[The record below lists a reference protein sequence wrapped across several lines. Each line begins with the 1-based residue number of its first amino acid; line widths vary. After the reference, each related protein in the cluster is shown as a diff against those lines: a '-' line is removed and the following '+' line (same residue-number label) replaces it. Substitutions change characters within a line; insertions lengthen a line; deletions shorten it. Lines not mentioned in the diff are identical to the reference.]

1 MKKKPNEP
9 LISRI
14 GLIFIMK
21 KMKLTL
27 LFSFLL
33 FFSSWGTTLSQT
45 TKLSLNMKNV
55 PVQEVM
61 LKIEH
66 LSEFYFI
73 YQDNVFKKDQK
84 VTIEADNATVESI
97 IQQLAGQSSVEYK
110 IFDRQIVLMPLG
122 ETVLPQIMR
131 DQAQQKREIT
141 GVVKDSKGL
150 ALPGVSV
157 VAKGTTIGTITDA
170 NGQYRLQIPI
180 ETKTVVYSFVGMKT
194 QEVQIGQKAVV
205 QIVLEEEAIGVN
217 EVVVVGYGTQK
228 KVNLTGAVSSVT
240 FDEKVTSR
248 SLTNVSSSL
257 PAMIP
262 GLAVNQNSGM
272 AGSDNSQL
280 LIRGLG
286 SVNNSSPLIVVDGMP
301 DVDINRIN
309 SNDIESISVLKDA
322 SSASIYGSRAANG
335 VILITTKSGKN
346 QRKTQIN
353 FSTSYAVT
361 QPTNFYNFL
370 VDYPRSLMLENSA
383 GAAAGMKQN
392 YRAGTI
398 EQWMALSYIDPVGYP
413 NTDWWSL
420 IMRNGTVRN
429 NNVSASGGNEKTNF
443 YLSVGTM
450 DEKGLQILN
459 DYSRYN
465 IRLNVESKILNNL
478 AVGARFDGN
487 WSKKSYPLANG
498 FVNAGSTSPG
508 SELLSAIAGV
518 YPKDPITGNWGGPM
532 AYGED
537 PFAGNP
543 LADYNNNNHLDTR
556 QEANGTMFIEWEVIK
571 GLKARA
577 DYSLHYYNQF
587 SKTWQ
592 IPYSLYNIQTG
603 LPVRQIIADNTG
615 ISNSMNNGYKTQLN
629 GRITYEKKIAKN
641 HSINA
646 LFVYSEE
653 YWNDRNLSGS
663 RLDRIHPSLSEIDAA
678 LQDIQ
683 TSGGNSSAE
692 GLCSYIARINYS
704 AYDRYLLEF
713 SGRYDGSSKFFP
725 GYQYG
730 FFPSA
735 ALGWRFS
742 EEPFIQSIAKK
753 TGLSNGK
760 FRLSYGGLGNNSGV
774 GRYEQKETMTQSNY
788 TFGGSVSKGFTM
800 QDMINPDFSW
810 ESTFVLNF
818 GLDLGFFNNRLTAV
832 MDYYDRLT
840 TGMIRP
846 SDLSM
851 LLAGYNAPNMN
862 IGNLRNRGIE
872 GNFVWRDKIKD
883 FNYMVNFNVA
893 VNQNRLEKW
902 NQLLTKGN
910 VFLNMP
916 YHFLYTYVA
925 SGIAQTWTDIYNA
938 PYQGQYFAPGDVLK
952 EDLNGDGQIT
962 AEDKT
967 AYPKVQTDSP
977 TANFGL
983 NVSASWKGVD
993 VSMVY
998 QGATGR
1004 KGFWLEKWNS
1014 VSPLATRASFSN
1026 MQYYDTWSLENRGAI
1041 LPRVVPQTGL
1051 RGASED
1057 QTTFALEDMS
1067 YIRLKNIQIGYTLPQ
1082 RLSRKIGSDNARLYL
1097 SGENIFTIT
1106 AWKGIDP
1113 EKAGNNVDLY
1123 PLLKSYSIGLNI
1135 GF

>member
-9 LISRI
+9 LINRI
-14 GLIFIMK
+14 GLIFITK

-33 FFSSWGTTLSQT
+33 FFSSWGKTLSQT
-45 TKLSLNMKNV
+45 TKLSLNVKNV
-55 PVQEVM
+55 PVQEVI

-73 YQDNVFKKDQK
+73 YQDDVFKKDQK
-84 VTIEADNATVESI
+84 VTIEAEKESVESI
-97 IQQLAGQSSVEYK
+97 IQQLAEQSSIEYK

-122 ETVLPQIMR
+122 EIVLPQIFN

-141 GVVKDSKGL
+141 GSVKDGKGIT
-150 ALPGVSV
+150 LPGVSV
-157 VAKGTTIGTITDA
+157 VVKGTTIGTITDA
-170 NGQYRLQIPI
+170 NGQYRLQMPI
-180 ETKTVVYSFVGMKT
+180 DAKTIVFSFVGLKT

-205 QIVLEEEAIGVN
+205 QIVLEEEAVGVN

-228 KVNLTGAVSSVT
+228 KVNLTGSVSSVT
-240 FDEKVTSR
+240 LDEKVTSR
-248 SLTNVSSSL
+248 ALTNVSSSL
-257 PAMIP
+257 SALIP
-262 GLAVNQNSGM
+262 GLAVSQNTGM

-286 SVNNSSPLIVVDGMP
+286 SVNNSSPLVVVDGMP

-309 SNDIESISVLKDA
+309 MNDIESISVLKDA
-322 SSASIYGSRAANG
+322 SSAAIYGSRAANG

-346 QRKTQIN
+346 QGKTRIN
-353 FSTSYAVT
+353 FSSTYAVT
-361 QPTNFYNFL
+361 QPTNFYNFF

-398 EQWMALSYIDPVGYP
+398 EQWMALSYLDPVNYP

-420 IMRNGTVRN
+420 IMRNGTVQK

-443 YLSVGTM
+443 FLSVGTM

-478 AVGARFDGN
+478 VVGARFDGS
-487 WSKKSYPLANG
+487 WSKKCYPRENG
-498 FVNAGSTSPG
+498 FVNTGSTSPG
-508 SELLSAIAGV
+508 SEVLSAIAGV

-543 LADYNNNNHLDTR
+543 LADYYNNNHLDTR

-587 SKTWQ
+587 AKSWQ
-592 IPYSLYNIQTG
+592 NPYSVYNIQTG
-603 LPVRQIIADNTG
+603 LLVRQIIADNTG
-615 ISNSMNNGYKTQLN
+615 ISNSINNGYKTQMN
-629 GRITYEKKIAKN
+629 SRINYEKKIAKN

-653 YWNDRNLSGS
+653 YWNARNLSGS
-663 RLDRIHPSLSEIDAA
+663 RLDRIHPSLTEIDAA

-683 TSGGNSSAE
+683 TSGGSSSTE

-742 EEPFIQSIAKK
+742 EETFIHSIAKK
-753 TGLSNGK
+753 IGLSSGK

-788 TFGGSVSKGFTM
+788 TFVGGVSKGFTM

-810 ESTFVLNF
+810 ESTYVLNL
-818 GLDLGFFNNRLTAV
+818 GLDLSFFNSRLTTEV
-832 MDYYDRLT
+832 DYYDRLT
-840 TGMIRP
+840 TDMIRP
-846 SDLSM
+846 SDLST
-851 LLAGYNAPNMN
+851 LLSGYNAPNRN
-862 IGNLRNRGIE
+862 IGSLRNRGIE
-872 GNFVWRDKIKD
+872 GNFTWRDKID
-883 FNYMVNFNVA
+883 GFNYLINFNVA
-893 VNQNRLEKW
+893 YNHNRLEKW
-902 NQLLTKGN
+902 NEFLSKGN
-910 VFLNMP
+910 VYLDMP
-916 YHFLYTYVA
+916 YHFVYTYL
-925 SGIAQTWTDIYNA
+925 SDGIAQTWSDIYNA
-938 PYQGQYFAPGDVLK
+938 PYQGQYYAPGDVLK
-952 EDLNGDGQIT
+952 EDINGDGQIT
-962 AEDKT
+962 AEDRKALPNYQIDRPST
-967 AYPKVQTDSP
+967 
-977 TANFGL
+977 NFGM
-983 NVSASWKGVD
+983 NMNASWKGFD
-993 VSMVY
+993 LSMVF
-998 QGATGR
+998 QGAAGR

-1014 VSPLATRASFSN
+1014 VSPLATRAAFSE
-1026 MQYYDTWSLENRGAI
+1026 MQYYNTWTIENREAI

-1057 QTTFALEDMS
+1057 QTTFALQDMS
-1067 YIRLKNIQIGYTLPQ
+1067 YMRLKNVQIGYNLPKK
-1082 RLSRKIGSDNARLYL
+1082 LLAKIGTDNARLFL
-1097 SGENIFTIT
+1097 SGENIFTFT

-1113 EKAGNNVDLY
+1113 EKAGSNVDLY